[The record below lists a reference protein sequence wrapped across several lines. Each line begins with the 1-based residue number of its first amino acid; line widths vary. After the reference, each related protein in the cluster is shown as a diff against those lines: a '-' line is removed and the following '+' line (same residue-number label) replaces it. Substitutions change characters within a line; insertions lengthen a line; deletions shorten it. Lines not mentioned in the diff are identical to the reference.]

1 MKFLR
6 SPHNRYIGADMMNSI
21 RRYLALSAIAI
32 GSLTMVAPAAI
43 AVTVPPVVNQVAVAQ
58 PYVEVVPEQPAP
70 DEPQWTYKF
79 LIPAVVALTVLLIA
93 GTVIMYFVKVVR
105 GRYRVVE

>member
-6 SPHNRYIGADMMNSI
+6 SPRNRYIGGDMMNSL
-21 RRYLALSAIAI
+21 RRYFAVVVLAI
-32 GSLTMVAPAAI
+32 GSLTMAAPAAM
-43 AVTVPPVVNQVAVAQ
+43 AVTTPPVANEVAAAQ
-58 PYVEVVPEQPAP
+58 PYVEVVPEEAAP
-70 DEPQWTYKF
+70 DEPQWTYKY
-79 LIPAVVALTVLLIA
+79 LIPAVVALTVLLIG